1 MTGTP
6 FHAPPG
12 SMPRPDKLR
21 TLARQLLEG
30 SYQLDEAIELAEE
43 LGAELSRWID
53 TLKSD
58 PKRDELLDEI
68 DRKERE
74 SQAEWDDAQAT
85 AGRDLLVPW
94 EGDSEG

>member
-1 MTGTP
+1 VTSDRDL
-6 FHAPPG
+6 

-53 TLKSD
+53 TFKSD

-74 SQAEWDDAQAT
+74 SQA
-85 AGRDLLVPW
+85 
-94 EGDSEG
+94 